1 MASDERET
9 RPIDP
14 IEREPP
20 SETVSPT
27 SLMDG
32 LALFETRTC
41 PFCVRVRNFLMDHG
55 RQIEIHD
62 VRSDRSSLDEMFEA
76 AGSRMVPCLRIE
88 KEDGSYDWMHESSD
102 IIDYL
107 KARCARGASA

>member
-1 MASDERET
+1 MESDERES
-9 RPIDP
+9 RPVDP

-20 SETVSPT
+20 SQVRSPA
-27 SLMDG
+27 SRMEG

-41 PFCVRVRNFLMDHG
+41 PFCVRVRNFVMDHG
-55 RQIEIHD
+55 LQIETRN
-62 VRSDRSSLDEMFEA
+62 VRSDRSSLDEMVEA
-76 AGSRMVPCLRIE
+76 TGSRMVPCLRIE

-107 KARCARGASA
+107 RARFAREASA